1 MSNFILIVDDD
12 VFNLHVMETIIK
24 KLGYDCIKSFS
35 GKDAVK
41 IIEDLVQKNN
51 IDYLKL
57 ILMDYLMPE
66 MDGCE
71 CAKQIK
77 EILASK
83 EDLSEIPIIAVTAN
97 DDKAVYEKCLN
108 SGMVELVAKPISV
121 EKMEKI
127 FELWM
132 TWSFILINLRKPSL
146 LKFVK

>member
-1 MSNFILIVDDD
+1 MVEEL
-12 VFNLHVMETIIK
+12 LQ
-24 KLGYDCIKSFS
+24 
-35 GKDAVK
+35 KD
-41 IIEDLVQKNN
+41 N

-83 EDLSEIPIIAVTAN
+83 EDLNDIPIIAVTAN

-132 TWSFILINLRKPSL
+132 N
-146 LKFVK
+146 